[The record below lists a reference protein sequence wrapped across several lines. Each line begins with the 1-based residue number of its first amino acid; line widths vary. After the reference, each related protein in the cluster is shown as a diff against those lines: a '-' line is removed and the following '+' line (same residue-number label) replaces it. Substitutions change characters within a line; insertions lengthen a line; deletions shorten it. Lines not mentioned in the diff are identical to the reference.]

1 MLDKTDAEIL
11 SSLRGNCRGSYRE
24 IAKRL
29 KLHPTTLISRMQ
41 KLEKSGVILGYG
53 ANIDLSKLGYE
64 FLGVVQIKIEKG
76 RLLETQGRIS
86 RLPGVM
92 AVYDV
97 TGEYDSV
104 AIIAA
109 KSRDSF
115 SGLIKK
121 LLNLP
126 HIEHTNTQVILN
138 VVKESWQFEG
148 V

>member
-29 KLHPTTLISRMQ
+29 ELHPTTLISRMQ

-86 RLPGVM
+86 RLPGVV